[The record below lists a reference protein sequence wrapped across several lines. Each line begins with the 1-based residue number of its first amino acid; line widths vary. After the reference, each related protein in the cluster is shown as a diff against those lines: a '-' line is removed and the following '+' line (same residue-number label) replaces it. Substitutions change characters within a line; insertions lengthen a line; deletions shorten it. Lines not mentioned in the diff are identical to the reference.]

1 MPAPFCRITCAAAA
15 ILAAACNPEQLPTDP
30 SLAKAGTGSGQFTAT
45 PNAIEISYPPGGSEV
60 VTVKVQYLTTVTSSS
75 SNTGCATVSPAST
88 PTKKPKD
95 SSAYVAT
102 FTVTAASAGSCTIT
116 FTDKNGKSGT
126 VPVAVVAPLPD
137 RIVFRADV
145 DGSSEI
151 FVMDLDG
158 SNRTQL
164 TATPDA
170 FELLPELSADGRK
183 IVFISTNENNTS
195 WNPSLMNVD
204 GTSRSVL
211 PLPGIIG
218 RATLSPDRK
227 RVAFTAQVDSRS
239 RIFTSKLDGTDLTQI
254 TSGATGP
261 IENDPRW
268 SGSLPGRIAFW
279 REAPR
284 NVWIMNADGTGQ
296 LQLTPDNDPWLHG
309 PPTVALSPDGQW
321 VAFDCE
327 PTIHVYDICIVK
339 ADGTGKAQLTD
350 ADGDDRFPRWTRD
363 GRIIFTSQ
371 RDGNREVYIMNAD
384 GSGQTNLTNTPGDDW
399 T

>member
-1 MPAPFCRITCAAAA
+1 M
-15 ILAAACNPEQLPTDP
+15 
-30 SLAKAGTGSGQFTAT
+30 
-45 PNAIEISYPPGGSEV
+45 
-60 VTVKVQYLTTVTSSS
+60 
-75 SNTGCATVSPAST
+75 
-88 PTKKPKD
+88 
-95 SSAYVAT
+95 
-102 FTVTAASAGSCTIT
+102 
-116 FTDKNGKSGT
+116 
-126 VPVAVVAPLPD
+126 
-137 RIVFRADV
+137 
-145 DGSSEI
+145 
-151 FVMDLDG
+151 
-158 SNRTQL
+158 
-164 TATPDA
+164 
-170 FELLPELSADGRK
+170 
-183 IVFISTNENNTS
+183 
-195 WNPSLMNVD
+195 
-204 GTSRSVL
+204 
-211 PLPGIIG
+211 
-218 RATLSPDRK
+218 
-227 RVAFTAQVDSRS
+227 
-239 RIFTSKLDGTDLTQI
+239 
-254 TSGATGP
+254 
-261 IENDPRW
+261 
-268 SGSLPGRIAFW
+268 PGRIAFW